1 MLRLCVYLILCF
13 ASSSVSAVDFYI
25 QKPYDQ
31 PNADYEVKLLRIAL
45 DHMPGTHTINFVPIS
60 YSQGRAF
67 RELAGG
73 TAPINILYS
82 GYSKEREATTRM
94 IYVPLTRGLLGNRMF
109 IIHKKAD
116 TLFKNITR
124 LEQLTNRI
132 TIGVGTT
139 RPEEIILPSAGFSIV
154 RGPGN
159 QLIPMFL
166 RGRFT
171 GLLYGLD
178 EIDLVYRA
186 IASRKPSNNTLINKD
201 ILLSYKFDSFFF
213 VQPDDETRANLV
225 EEGLERAY
233 ASGAFMKH
241 FKGFPPIQVGLSL
254 VETHKPKVFKV
265 INPDLSEAVENI
277 PAKYWHEFNIAEE

>member
-1 MLRLCVYLILCF
+1 MLRLCVYLFFCV
-13 ASSSVSAVDFYI
+13 ASFPVLAVDFYI

-45 DHMPGTHTINFVPIS
+45 DHMPGQHTITFVPIS

-67 RELAGG
+67 RELARG

-82 GYSKEREATTRM
+82 GYSKEREAITRM
-94 IYVPLTRGLLGNRMF
+94 VYVPLTRGLLGNRMF
-109 IIHKKAD
+109 IIHEKDDA
-116 TLFKNITR
+116 LFKNITH

-132 TIGVGTT
+132 TVGVGTT

-154 RGPGN
+154 RSPGN

-171 GLLYGLD
+171 SLLYGLD
-178 EIDLVYRA
+178 EIDLVYSDITNQQTNRST
-186 IASRKPSNNTLINKD
+186 IINKD

-213 VQPDDETRANLV
+213 VQPGDDIRANLV
-225 EEGLERAY
+225 EEGLKRAY
-233 ASGAFMKH
+233 ASGAFMEH
-241 FKGFPPIQVGLSL
+241 FRNFPPIQVGLSL
-254 VETHKPKVFKV
+254 FDTHKPKVFKIV
-265 INPDLSEAVENI
+265 NPDLSTAVKNI
-277 PAKYWHEFNIAEE
+277 PANYWHDFDTTYD